1 MTRANTTET
10 VDFIIVGAGSSGCV
24 LANRLSQDPA
34 TSVAL
39 LEAGPRDSNPWIHI
53 PIGYAKT
60 IRNPDINWCY
70 ETEPEPT
77 MDGRR
82 IFWPR
87 GKVLGGTSSINGLVY
102 MRGHPDDYD
111 GWAAAGASGW
121 GWSDVLPYFKRSED
135 QVRGADAYHGV
146 GGPLAVADLSER
158 NPICQAFIDAANSA
172 GVPAN
177 LDFNGESQDGVGYVQ
192 LTTRD
197 GRRCSSAVAFLRP
210 ALRRPNLR
218 VETEALVCRVVIE
231 GGRAVGVEYL
241 RGGERRVLRARSE
254 VILCG
259 GAVNSPQLL
268 QLSGIG
274 PAAHLASVA
283 IEPVL
288 DLPAVGANLQD
299 HLQVRI
305 VWKAAHPLT
314 LNDIVRN
321 PVRKLWMGAR
331 YLLNRSGPMTIS
343 ACQVGLFA
351 RTRAELT
358 RPDIQYHF
366 MMFSAESSADQLHA
380 FSGFTANVCQLRPE
394 SRGSVLIAA
403 ADPRQA
409 PRIRANYLATE
420 TDRRAVIDGLRLA
433 RTIAN
438 ETPLAD
444 FIVEEYLPG
453 AGATSDDALA
463 AHARQKG
470 QTLFHPAGTCAIGP
484 VLDPQLRVRGIEGL
498 RVADCSVMPTL
509 VSGNTNAPAVMI
521 GEKASDLIR
530 GQRSA

>member
-1 MTRANTTET
+1 MTRAITTET

-24 LANRLSQDPA
+24 LANRLSEDPA

-60 IRNPDINWCY
+60 IRNPNINWCY

-121 GWSDVLPYFKRSED
+121 AWSDVLPYFKRSED

-146 GGPLAVADLSER
+146 GGALSVADLSER
-158 NPICQAFIDAANSA
+158 NPICQAFIDAATAA

-192 LTTRD
+192 LTTRE

-210 ALRRPNLR
+210 ALQRANLR
-218 VETEALVCRVVIE
+218 VETEALVSRVLIE
-231 GGRAVGVEYL
+231 GGRAFGVEYL

-274 PAAHLASVA
+274 PAAHLASVNVK
-283 IEPVL
+283 PVL

-321 PVRKLWMGAR
+321 PARKLWMGAR

-351 RTRAELT
+351 RTRPELT

-366 MMFSAESSADQLHA
+366 MMFSAESSADQLHS
-380 FSGFTANVCQLRPE
+380 FSGFTANVCQLRTE

-403 ADPRQA
+403 PDPRQA

-420 TDRRAVIDGLRLA
+420 TDRRVVIDGLRLA

-438 ETPLAD
+438 EQPLAD

-453 AGATSDDALA
+453 ASATSDDALA

-484 VLDPQLRVRGIEGL
+484 VLDAQLRVRGIEGL

-521 GEKASDLIR
+521 GEKASDLVLR
-530 GQRSA
+530 QRSA